1 MNNLTT
7 KAFLLLIMTAV
18 ILIVLEIRIINKKL
32 ECLKY
37 IQSYSMCENIV
48 KAGK

>member
-1 MNNLTT
+1 MNNLII
-7 KAFLLLIMTAV
+7 KAFLLLMMTAV

-37 IQSYSMCENIV
+37 IQNYSMCENIV
-48 KAGK
+48 KGVK

>member
-1 MNNLTT
+1 MNKLIL
-7 KAFLLLIMTAV
+7 KILFLLLICM
-18 ILIVLEIRIINKKL
+18 ILIIMEIRIINKKL

-48 KAGK
+48 KGVK